1 MISGV
6 NVPYVSLYSNIFFV
20 KNKRKINFNAK
31 KKKLIKVKIVRLK
44 PQSFRTENRKKN
56 K

>member
-1 MISGV
+1 M
-6 NVPYVSLYSNIFFV
+6 
-20 KNKRKINFNAK
+20 KKKKKKK